1 MRIPSTAGT
10 RDPERSRFFHKLM
23 AKTRTYF
30 GWTALIASGILLL
43 VVVGLVLYSRTEGFR
58 DRLRDEVVAALNES
72 IRGEIGLGRVQ
83 GSIWAKLVL
92 SDLSV
97 RYQGDVLLAVPR
109 ISASYRLL
117 PLLRGRLEVDSLR
130 VVGVVMRAKQDAQ
143 GHWNVAEALSARKP
157 QAEEGAGLPLTVALH
172 EIVLR
177 GRRIDLRLQAGQS
190 YHLTDTELHAHGVL
204 GPAGVAAEVSRLAT
218 RLTAAGM
225 PPVQMDAALAYQDS
239 TAPATAR
246 VKRLVLATP
255 LSRLRFAGALRDLQ
269 APHVEATMLIDK
281 VAAADV
287 RTFVSDPGL
296 KSDVTGSLVVR
307 GPLSELQ
314 ASLKLAAARSR
325 ITGELRADVSGA
337 EPRYAATA
345 HLVRLDID
353 DLLESEMA
361 GVVEGTL
368 SARGSGASLDQL
380 SARAEVKGQ
389 GLRVGDWRIGTA
401 TTGARLDRGSAT
413 LKGELRGES
422 GKATWQGEVRLGET
436 PHYRLA
442 LSVEHLD
449 IKKLAA
455 GADPI
460 ESDLNLK
467 AMISGKGLTFADM
480 NTRAKVDVLPSRVGP
495 VQVRSGRVDAQVANQ
510 RVRIDQGRLVANGT
524 NIAISGQVATKA
536 DAPGALSYTVQMDDI
551 GPWLALAGQQGSGRL
566 ALRGKAKGAI
576 DDLAAQGELNAAAL
590 RLPAFSLKSGIV
602 DFDISAIGRP
612 QPRGTVTARLAG
624 LKAANVGLRTLDA
637 NVTLP
642 PTKTLFAQIAVKAQ
656 DTEARAHRLR
666 LEVRA
671 LADRV
676 AVGLKELRLALPGG
690 AWQLVQP
697 ASVVKKGD
705 DITIDN
711 LSLVNG
717 DQRLLADGTFSLS
730 GGQDLRL
737 QIERFDLAS
746 LRPLLKKPRL
756 AGRLGIRAAIDGTT
770 AAPRI
775 AATGD
780 VAKLTVGDQALA
792 GVSTRLTVGER
803 RATFDLVVK
812 QDAAHALNATASLP
826 VALAW
831 AGGFK
836 AEAHGDLD
844 ASVRSTGLDLAVLN
858 ALADQG
864 IRDVQGKLILDLRLR
879 GPVSRPQPS
888 GRFGL
893 HEGKATVEATGL
905 TYTDVTLLGTMGPDQ
920 IRIEQVSAQSRNGRI
935 QGRGRVDIRDY
946 RPQRVELSLAATRWP
961 AIWTR
966 QYKAE
971 IDLQVDAQGP
981 LISPTVTGRAEVL
994 HARLRPDLTILQDQ
1008 PITPRDETI
1017 VVVQP
1022 EDRVKPAPPRQARE
1036 PGLAESPL
1044 YEALALDFKLHLARD
1059 TQVRDPNAR
1068 VELTGDV
1075 RAKKPKGGPL
1085 SLVGAIDVEEGWAGF
1100 KGRRFAMERGRVVFT
1115 GGQKINPSLDIVA
1128 AHRASDYLI
1137 KVVIAGSAE
1146 EPKLDLESEPALEQA
1161 DILAVLLFGKPA
1173 SELER
1178 GEKLDLQRQAA
1189 SLAGS
1194 YAASAI
1200 GQSVSDAL
1208 GLEALGVEMDF
1219 SGGQVGFQRYLT
1231 PKTRIS
1237 ISQDLVGGRE
1247 GQEISID
1254 YELAPGWELGTV
1266 TSSSGSGADIIW
1278 RKRY

>member
-1 MRIPSTAGT
+1 
-10 RDPERSRFFHKLM
+10 M
-23 AKTRTYF
+23 AKTRTYL
-30 GWTALIASGILLL
+30 GRTALIASGILLL

-97 RYQGDVLLAVPR
+97 RYQGDVLLGVPR
-109 ISASYRLL
+109 ISVSYRLL
-117 PLLRGRLEVDSLR
+117 PLLRGRLEIDSLR

-143 GHWNVAEALSARKP
+143 GHWNVAEALSSGKP
-157 QAEEGAGLPLTVALH
+157 ETEEGAGLPLTVALH

-177 GRRIDLRLQAGQS
+177 GRRIELRPPGGQS
-190 YHLTDTELHAHGVL
+190 YHLTDTELDARVVL

-218 RLTAAGM
+218 RLTASGM

-255 LSRLRFAGALRDLQ
+255 LSRLRFAGALRDLK

-307 GPLSELQ
+307 GPLSELR
-314 ASLKLAAARSR
+314 ASLELAAARSR

-345 HLVRLDID
+345 RLARLDIA
-353 DLLESEMA
+353 DLLELQEMA
-361 GVVEGTL
+361 GVVDGTL

-380 SARAEVKGQ
+380 SAQAELKGQ
-389 GLRVGDWRIGTA
+389 GLRLGDWQIGTA
-401 TTGARLDRGSAT
+401 AIDTRLDHGSAT
-413 LKGELRGES
+413 LKGELRGEL
-422 GKATWQGEVRLGET
+422 GKANWQGEVRLTKT
-436 PHYRLA
+436 PHYRLD

-455 GADPI
+455 GAEPI
-460 ESDLNLK
+460 EGDLNLK
-467 AMISGKGLTFADM
+467 ATISGKGLALADM
-480 NTRAKVDVLPSRVGP
+480 NTRAEVDLLPSRVGP
-495 VQVRSGRVDAQVANQ
+495 VQVRSGRLDAQIAEQ
-510 RVRIDQGRLVANGT
+510 RIRIDQGRLLAKDT
-524 NIAISGQVATKA
+524 NIAISGQVAAKA

-551 GPWLALAGQQGSGRL
+551 GPWLALAGRQGSGRL
-566 ALRGKAKGAI
+566 ELRGKAEGAI
-576 DDLAAQGELNAAAL
+576 GDLAAQGELNAAAL
-590 RLPAFSLKSGIV
+590 RLPDFSFKSGTV

-637 NVTLP
+637 NVTLAP
-642 PTKTLFAQIAVKAQ
+642 AKTLFAQIAVKAQ
-656 DTEARAHRLR
+656 GTEARAHRLR

-676 AVGLKELRLALPGG
+676 AVDLKELRLALPGG
-690 AWQLVQP
+690 VWQLAQP
-697 ASVVKKGD
+697 ANVAKKGD
-705 DITIDN
+705 YITIDN

-746 LRPLLKKPRL
+746 FRPLLEQPRL
-756 AGRLGIRAAIDGTT
+756 AGRLSVRAAIGGT
-770 AAPRI
+770 AVAPRI

-780 VAKLTVGDQALA
+780 VAQLTVGDQALA
-792 GVSTRLTVGER
+792 GVSTRLTYGKR

-893 HEGKATVEATGL
+893 REGKATVEATGL
-905 TYTDVTLLGTMGPDQ
+905 TYADVTLLGTMGPDQ
-920 IRIEQVSAQSRNGRI
+920 IRIEQVSAQSRKGQI

-946 RPQRVELSLAATRWP
+946 RPQRVELSITATRWP

-971 IDLQVDAQGP
+971 IDLQVDAEGP
-981 LISPTVTGRAEVL
+981 LISPSVTGQAEVL

-1017 VVVQP
+1017 VVVQA
-1022 EDRVKPAPPRQARE
+1022 EDRVKPAPQPQAKE
-1036 PGLAESPL
+1036 PGLAESRL
-1044 YEALALDFKLHLARD
+1044 YEALALDFELRLARD

-1146 EPKLDLESEPALEQA
+1146 EPKLDLESEPPLEQA